1 MHLKQVLCVTCDN
14 ASNNETMLEHLENFL
29 LGFSSSNHAWHFAHI
44 LNLVAKSF
52 LKQFEVDKKSEA
64 YKDLSDK
71 DVKLL
76 DLKEDI
82 ELEELTTG
90 QETEEIDDEDSGD
103 REEYKEDD
111 LDDWVD
117 EVSALTPDERETLE
131 DDIRPI
137 KMALVKVSHKN
148 D

>member
-1 MHLKQVLCVTCDN
+1 
-14 ASNNETMLEHLENFL
+14 
-29 LGFSSSNHAWHFAHI
+29 
-44 LNLVAKSF
+44 VAKSF

-64 YKDLSDK
+64 YKDLSDE

-131 DDIRPI
+131 DDICPI